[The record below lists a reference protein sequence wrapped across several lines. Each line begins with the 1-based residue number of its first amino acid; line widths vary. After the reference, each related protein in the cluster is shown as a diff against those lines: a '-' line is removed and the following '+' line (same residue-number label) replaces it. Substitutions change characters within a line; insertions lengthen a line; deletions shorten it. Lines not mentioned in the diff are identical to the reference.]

1 MTPRSLLILALG
13 AALTTACGE
22 PVRDYLAE
30 HRELATAQL
39 HRVARVRE
47 IMRALPPAEW
57 PTMRD
62 PGPLAICDLVI
73 PPHRDAGC
81 DTWVIDQAQL
91 DNPRAFL
98 DPPPLVAYGQA
109 DWLVFTTSLLETGRY
124 PPNARYPDGDEPDRL
139 TRPITYAF
147 SWLLSLRF
155 LIVVRTDELV
165 PPRLAD
171 DQKSYSAG
179 SFRGEA
185 VLFSLRP
192 EPTALGS
199 VPFSHAMVGDVK
211 VRMHRGRINAAQLD
225 KAFADG
231 VRKALAEALVAR
243 LKELERPAA
252 PPR

>member
-1 MTPRSLLILALG
+1 MTSRSILVLALG
-13 AALTTACGE
+13 AALTTACSE

-39 HRVARVRE
+39 HRVARVRD
-47 IMRALPPAEW
+47 IMRALSASEW

-91 DNPRAFL
+91 ENPRAFL
-98 DPPPLVAYGQA
+98 EPAPLVSYGQT
-109 DWLVFTTSLLETGRY
+109 DWLVFTTSLLETGRF
-124 PPNARYPDGDEPDRL
+124 PPNVHYPDGDEPDRL

-147 SWLLSLRF
+147 GWLLSLRF

-165 PPRLAD
+165 PPRLAE

-192 EPTALGS
+192 EPSALGG

-211 VRMHRGRINAAQLD
+211 VRMQRGRIHAAQLD

-231 VRKALAEALVAR
+231 VRQALAEALVTR
-243 LKELERPAA
+243 LKELERPE